1 MQDGVDAVQKLSKP
15 GRLGGRHRRDVLGE
29 DRVQTTQVPAQ
40 LGFLNREGEIGNPP
54 VLCQRT
60 RNLPEKR
67 PHGAGLLF
75 EQRVQELH
83 RVLFA
88 LVSVT

>member
-1 MQDGVDAVQKLSKP
+1 
-15 GRLGGRHRRDVLGE
+15 
-29 DRVQTTQVPAQ
+29 
-40 LGFLNREGEIGNPP
+40 
-54 VLCQRT
+54 
-60 RNLPEKR
+60 LPEKR

>member
-15 GRLGGRHRRDVLGE
+15 GRLGRRHRRDVLRE
-29 DRVQTTQVPAQ
+29 DRVETTQVPAEF
-40 LGFLNREGEIGNPP
+40 GFLNRKGEIGNPP

-60 RNLPEKR
+60 RDLPEKR
-67 PHGAGLLF
+67 PHRSGFLLQ
-75 EQRVQELH
+75 QRVQELH